1 MKNPRKCMTNGRS
14 LQDEGGLDNMT
25 LREYEEEGGCN
36 GCMFYQNIEPETG
49 KVCTFH
55 WFDDESGD
63 WDYGKNCDE
72 ISD

>member
-1 MKNPRKCMTNGRS
+1 
-14 LQDEGGLDNMT
+14 MT

>member
-1 MKNPRKCMTNGRS
+1 MCQNITQRRQVEEAYSMK
-14 LQDEGGLDNMT
+14 GLDNMT
-25 LREYEEEGGCN
+25 LQEYEEEGRCN
-36 GCMFYQNIEPETG
+36 GCMFYQNIEPEAG